1 MRLRSYCRFR
11 WKAAWGNSQFII
23 SYELVRNYSGG
34 VWIRGYM
41 VGCEGEGGEF
51 WDWVGELCVVWG
63 VVWASGVV
71 FGDGVA
77 RGIFFD

>member
-1 MRLRSYCRFR
+1 
-11 WKAAWGNSQFII
+11 
-23 SYELVRNYSGG
+23 
-34 VWIRGYM
+34 M

-71 FGDGVA
+71 FGDGAA
-77 RGIFFD
+77 RGIFCD

>member
-1 MRLRSYCRFR
+1 MYFVDCLD
-11 WKAAWGNSQFII
+11 
-23 SYELVRNYSGG
+23 ELVRNYSGG

-63 VVWASGVV
+63 SVWASGVV

-77 RGIFFD
+77 RGIFCD